1 MPFDHFLRRHARPG
15 RGHDDAPFDAH
26 RRPGRGGG
34 HGGGGPDGHR
44 HGRGERG
51 GRVFDHGELRLVIL
65 ALIAEH
71 PRHGYDL
78 IKAIEE
84 RLGGSYSPSP
94 GVVYPTL
101 TMLEELG
108 HATVSESASKKLYAI
123 TDEGRAYL
131 AANADAVT
139 AAMGRMA
146 ERAAR
151 PDATPPQLIRAWE
164 NLRLA
169 LRLRQASGPLP
180 DAALH
185 AIVTALDSAAVA
197 VERS

>member
-1 MPFDHFLRRHARPG
+1 MHTLFRRHARA
-15 RGHDDAPFDAH
+15 GHPPSDTPF
-26 RRPGRGGG
+26 
-34 HGGGGPDGHR
+34 GHR
-44 HGRGERG
+44 HGHGHSPGRRGRG

-71 PRHGYDL
+71 PSHGYEL

-101 TMLEELG
+101 TLLEELG
-108 HATVSESASKKLYAI
+108 HATVAENGGKKLYTV
-123 TDEGRAYL
+123 TDAGRAYL
-131 AANADAVT
+131 AANADAVD
-139 AAMGRMA
+139 AATSRMA
-146 ERAAR
+146 EGRARSTA
-151 PDATPPQLIRAWE
+151 ASPQLVRAWE

-180 DAALH
+180 EAALQ
-185 AIVTALDSAAVA
+185 AIVAALDSAAVTI
-197 VERS
+197 ERS